1 MRKIGFSI
9 SNNQVKEILPKTYKI
24 EARAIQRQ
32 MFFTMMNEYLSDEA
46 KIDLS
51 DKKLF
56 RENILNIFIQK
67 INTFFQLDSLQPFK
81 AQKIKKIYPLDS
93 MLFNQFFKQSR
104 DKKMMYLSKN
114 YQFNPNF
121 KMLLGYSHPASQL
134 IQLIFDSKEMKMM
147 FDLNSI
153 FTQTIFKRI
162 KRERNKKVTL
172 DTPYIHIDQHGVR
185 TSLHPRW
192 RSINSKNLKPR
203 DQDIGDGFEQL
214 KSTSTDQ
221 CYLVYPKTNNFM
233 RHIMVKE
240 ESTNQQL
247 KMIPYSFTFC
257 NRK

>member
-32 MFFTMMNEYLSDEA
+32 MFFTMMNEYLCDEA
-46 KIDLS
+46 KINLD

-56 RENILNIFIQK
+56 RDNILDIFIKK
-67 INTFFQLDSLQPFK
+67 INTFFQLDSLRPFK
-81 AQKIKKIYPLDS
+81 AQRIQKIYPQDS

-104 DKKMMYLSKN
+104 DIKMLYLSKD
-114 YQFNPNF
+114 YKFNPNF
-121 KMLLGYSHPASQL
+121 KILLGYSHPASQL

-162 KRERNKKVTL
+162 KRERDKKVIL
-172 DTPYIHIDQHGVR
+172 DTPYIHIDQNGTR

-192 RSINSKNLKPR
+192 RNVDTNNLELRNK
-203 DQDIGDGFEQL
+203 DIGDGFEQL
-214 KSTSTDQ
+214 NNTNTDQ

-233 RHIMVKE
+233 RHIMVKN
-240 ESTNQQL
+240 ESSSQQL